1 MSGLLPVSDALATM
15 LARAPAPPPSV
26 ARSLLAA
33 RGAVLAGDVVAAI
46 AVPPEDNSAMD
57 GYALRA
63 AEAGG
68 PLPVSQRIAAGT
80 AAAPLAPGT
89 AARIFTGATV
99 PPGADAVVIQE
110 QCREVDGC
118 VQVLE
123 PVSPGDNIR
132 LRGQD
137 IAEGSLVFAAGRRL
151 RAPDLGLL
159 AALGLAE
166 VPVYRPLR
174 VALLSTGSELVAPGS
189 GPLRPGQI
197 YNSNRVALGAQLQAL
212 GMEVVDCGIVPDS
225 PEATAAALED
235 AAGRADCILS
245 SGGVSV
251 GEEDHVREQVQRLG
265 SLTLWRLAIKPGK
278 PLAFGEVRG
287 VPFIGLPGNPTSS
300 YVTFCLLARP
310 FLLRAQG
317 AVEVEPP
324 HLSARADFV
333 RARPGSRQEYL
344 RVTLAPGADGMLATP
359 FANQS
364 SGVLSSVCQSHALA
378 VVPVGVAVNAGDW
391 LDVLLLETLE

>member
-1 MSGLLPVSDALATM
+1 M
-15 LARAPAPPPSV
+15 LARAPAPPPV
-26 ARSLLAA
+26 EVRALLAA
-33 RGAVLAGDVVAAI
+33 HGSVLAGDMVAAI

-57 GYALRA
+57 GYAVRA
-63 AEAGG
+63 AEAGD
-68 PLPVSQRIAAGT
+68 PLPVTQRIPAGA

-110 QCREVDGC
+110 HCRELDGC
-118 VQVLE
+118 LRVLE

-132 LRGQD
+132 RRGQD

-159 AALGLAE
+159 ASLGLAE

-225 PEATAAALED
+225 PEATSAALEH
-235 AAGRADCILS
+235 AASRADCILS

-251 GEEDHVREQVQRLG
+251 GEEDHVREQVERLG

-317 AVEVEPP
+317 AVDVEPVY
-324 HLSARADFV
+324 LSARADFA
-333 RARPGSRQEYL
+333 RPRPGSRQEYL
-344 RVTLAPGADGMLATP
+344 RVALAPGEDGILATP

-364 SGVLSSVCQSHALA
+364 SGVLSSVCRSDALA
-378 VVPVGVAVNAGDW
+378 VVPAGAIVNAGDW
-391 LDVLLLETLE
+391 LQVLLLETLE

>member
-1 MSGLLPVSDALATM
+1 VSGLLPLAEALSIM
-15 LARAPAPPPSV
+15 LARAPAPPPVISRPLLD
-26 ARSLLAA
+26 AR
-33 RGAVLAGDVVAAI
+33 RAVLAEDIVAAI

-63 AEAGG
+63 AEADL
-68 PLPVSQRIAAGT
+68 PLPVSQRIAAGA

-89 AARIFTGATV
+89 AARIFTGAAV
-99 PPGADAVVIQE
+99 PPGADAVAIQE
-110 QCREVDGC
+110 HCREIDGC
-118 VQVLE
+118 LQVLQ
-123 PVSPGDNIR
+123 PVRPGDNIR

-137 IAEGSLVFAAGRRL
+137 IAETSRVFGTGRRL

-159 AALGLAE
+159 ASLGLDA

-174 VALLSTGSELVAPGS
+174 VALLSTGSELVEPGS

-197 YNSNRVALGAQLQAL
+197 YNSNRVTLAAQLQAL
-212 GMEVVDCGIVPDS
+212 GMEVVDCGVVPDS
-225 PEATAAALED
+225 PEATAAALQD
-235 AAGRADCILS
+235 AASRADCILS

-251 GEEDHVREQVQRLG
+251 GDEDHVRRQVERLG

-310 FLLRAQG
+310 FLLLAQG
-317 AVEVEPP
+317 ATDTEPLY
-324 HLSARADFV
+324 LSAQANFSNP
-333 RARPGSRQEYL
+333 RPGNRQEYL
-344 RVTLAPGADGMLATP
+344 RVTLAAGAGGMWATA

-364 SGVLSSVCQSHALA
+364 SGLLSSVCQSNALA
-378 VVPVGVAVNAGDW
+378 VIPAGATISPGDW
-391 LDVLLLETLE
+391 LQVMLLETLE

>member
-1 MSGLLPVSDALATM
+1 MSELLPVADALVAM
-15 LARAPAPPPSV
+15 LARAPAPPPVEVRAVIAS
-26 ARSLLAA
+26 
-33 RGAVLAGDVVAAI
+33 RGSVLAGDVVASI

-63 AEAGG
+63 AEAGLV
-68 PLPVSQRIAAGT
+68 LPVSQRIPAGVV
-80 AAAPLAPGT
+80 AAPLAPGR
-89 AARIFTGATV
+89 AARIFTGAAV
-99 PPGADAVVIQE
+99 PRGADAVVIQE
-110 QCREVDGC
+110 HCREVDGC
-118 VQVLE
+118 LEVQG

-159 AALGLAE
+159 ASLGLAE
-166 VPVYRPLR
+166 VPVHRPLR
-174 VALLSTGSELVAPGS
+174 VALLSTGSELVEPGS

-225 PEATAAALED
+225 PEATAAALEN
-235 AAGRADCILS
+235 AASRADCIVS

-251 GEEDHVREQVQRLG
+251 GEEDHVREQVERLG

-317 AVEVEPP
+317 VVDVEPL
-324 HLSARADFV
+324 HLSARAEFS
-333 RARPGSRQEYL
+333 RPLSGSRQEYL
-344 RVTLAPGADGMLATP
+344 RVTLAPGTDGMLATP
-359 FANQS
+359 FGNQS
-364 SGVLSSVCQSHALA
+364 SGVLSSVCQSNALA
-378 VVPVGVAVNAGDW
+378 VVPVGATVTSGDW
-391 LDVLLLETLE
+391 LQVLLLEALE

>member
-1 MSGLLPVSDALATM
+1 MSGLLPVFDALTTM
-15 LARAPAPPPSV
+15 LARAPAPPPV
-26 ARSLLAA
+26 EVRPLLAA
-33 RGAVLAGDVVAAI
+33 RGAVLARDVVAAI

-63 AEAGG
+63 VEAGLV
-68 PLPVSQRIAAGT
+68 LPVSQRIAAGS

-99 PPGADAVVIQE
+99 PPGADAVVMQE
-110 QCREVDGC
+110 HCREVDGC
-118 VQVLE
+118 LQVLE
-123 PVSPGDNIR
+123 AVSPGDNIR
-132 LRGQD
+132 VRGQD
-137 IAEGSLVFAAGRRL
+137 IAEDSRVFVAGRRL

-166 VPVYRPLR
+166 VSLYRPLR
-174 VALLSTGSELVAPGS
+174 VALLSTGSELVEPGS

-197 YNSNRVALGAQLQAL
+197 YNSNRVALSAQLQAL
-212 GMEVVDCGIVPDS
+212 GLEVVDCGIVPDS
-225 PEATAAALED
+225 AEATAVALES
-235 AAGRADCILS
+235 AASRADCILS

-251 GEEDHVREQVQRLG
+251 GEEDHVRGQVERLG

-317 AVEVEPP
+317 AVDVEPIR
-324 HLSARADFV
+324 LSARANFT
-333 RARPGSRQEYL
+333 RARPGNRQEYL
-344 RVTLAPGADGMLATP
+344 RVTLVADADGLLATP

-364 SGVLSSVCQSHALA
+364 SGVLSSVCHSNALA
-378 VVPVGVAVNAGDW
+378 VVPVGATVGIGDS
-391 LDVLLLETLE
+391 LEVLLLETLE